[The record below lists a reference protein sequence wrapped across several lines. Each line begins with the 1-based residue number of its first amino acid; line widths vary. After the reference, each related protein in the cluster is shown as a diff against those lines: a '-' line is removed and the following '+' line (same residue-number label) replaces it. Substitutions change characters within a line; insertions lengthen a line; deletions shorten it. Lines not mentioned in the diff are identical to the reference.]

1 MERHKAG
8 PSSWQLL
15 QDTIYHQIR
24 TQVALRYHHDRHPDL
39 PGLSQC
45 ISWSRLF
52 SPGNNWDSGAWK
64 RVVNQ
69 PASVRLAMDLRRKL
83 FPNQWSNRACQN
95 YQMEAEGLDLRDK
108 LGPLLFQALLVLI
121 TLARQYHCYN
131 CSDSNSFR
139 AGLSLQRQNPV
150 LFQWRM
156 TICNVLPI
164 FLDKQKKQTNKQT
177 KQNKKKKNKSG
188 TSTQRNI
195 LLISLTF
202 LEKSHDFLEKFIPG
216 KSRLHSQNPLQLT
229 SIQCMDD

>member
-1 MERHKAG
+1 MGMHKGG

-52 SPGNNWDSGAWK
+52 SPGNNWDSVAWK

-69 PASVRLAMDLRRKL
+69 PASERLDVDLRSKL

-108 LGPLLFQALLVLI
+108 LGQLLYQAQLVLI
-121 TLARQYHCYN
+121 TWARQYRCYM
-131 CSDSNSFR
+131 CLGSDSFR
-139 AGLSLQRQNPV
+139 AGLSLWRQNPV
-150 LFQWRM
+150 LFQWQ
-156 TICNVLPI
+156 TTTCNALPI
-164 FLDKQKKQTNKQT
+164 FLDKQKQKHKW
-177 KQNKKKKNKSG
+177 G

-195 LLISLTF
+195 LLICVTF
-202 LEKSHDFLEKFIPG
+202 LEKSHDFVDKFLPG
-216 KSRLHSQNPLQLT
+216 KSRLHPKKTFKLT
-229 SIQCMDD
+229 SVQCTFLTMLV